1 MAAVPESPVAAFERA
16 LTEALGRPA
25 PTAGPAGVDAVWSG
39 RGVDVALARA
49 AIPARSLARVWDERR
64 GGGGQPLVL
73 VAPADDA
80 DAAAVAVVGPERDAR
95 GEVEPAT
102 LARVI
107 ADAAARPPNEAA
119 RDLALAI
126 GDLRREAIPGVI
138 VRGLLTPYYVR
149 ERLAARAD
157 LRRQLA
163 EAAEPANGAG
173 DALAALRALGF
184 DLRPRERYGH
194 DAVREGVTLAV
205 VHPKPGPGEFARMD
219 ETGSPPEGRLLADCE
234 KARAPWGLMTAGA
247 RLRLF
252 DAHAA
257 RGAASERWIDLDL
270 ARLPDDRRELPGI
283 LAPDA
288 LRPGG
293 ILAALD
299 ADAREFGT
307 GLRDRLDAQ
316 IRRAALPA
324 LAQGL
329 GDWLRDREGA
339 DLGDPAVRDGIQH
352 AVTTLLFRLLFI
364 LYAESAGHLPR
375 DRAYEARSLKRLC
388 RDARERAPAPADG
401 HALWERLRRLVA
413 GVRDGDPAIGL
424 HQYNGSLFAPDELPG
439 ARLLERAAIADA
451 RLAPALV
458 ALGFDPDDEHGP
470 GIDYASLDVAHLGGI
485 YEGLLAL
492 RLSLADQ
499 TYEYSEKR
507 DRFLPAE
514 APGEHGVAAGFLFFQ
529 TEAGGRKSGG
539 VYYTRQEF
547 VRHLVRHSVIPALD
561 DHLARVRDLA
571 RTDPA
576 RAERLLF
583 RFRVLDPAMG
593 SGHFLVDAL
602 DAIADHVQTFL
613 ADTPLAPLRGRL
625 DALRAEAGAAA
636 DDARLLKRL
645 LLKHCLY
652 GVDRSG
658 MAVELAR
665 VALWLSSFVP
675 NLALSYLNQNLKRG
689 DSLVGVASIA
699 TVLASSGGRAARAA
713 LWAAPGGPL
722 DRALAD
728 ATELAS
734 LIADGADRT
743 RAEVEESRDWRTEL
757 DARVRGIRDAFD
769 LWTAEPFGLKGA
781 RAELDRADAIIEAR
795 PPDDLAPMLDEAR
808 VEAARRD
815 FFHWPI
821 EFPEVFHRSSERNP
835 GFDAVVGNPPWDEIT
850 VEELAFYALHAP
862 GLRGLRTRA
871 EQEQWIADLQTHFPG
886 LAREFERRKADAE
899 THRAF
904 FRPDSGY
911 VQQGGSDADLYRLFC
926 ERYAALTRDGGR
938 LGVVLPRT
946 VFLTAGGRGFRRWLF
961 RECRPARLDILFNNR
976 HWAFPIHP
984 QYTIALLMAEVL
996 PSIKGG
1002 VLTLTG
1008 PSRDIG
1014 SFTRA
1019 VEGVGVPIPLDDLA
1033 DWMPPPTGETE
1044 STWEIPLVPSAE
1056 HVRVLGHMRRGPR
1069 FDIWARGE
1077 TPKTKFTKTDAAAS
1091 RATPWSERCR
1101 DIFPVRELD
1110 ETQQR
1115 RFFYP
1120 SRENGVPVWK
1130 GRSFGQYDPH
1140 GDAPAGLG
1148 EWDEILEFVHG
1159 KRLSSRSHFAR
1170 VFPREVLEDPSTH
1183 PIHRARVAFRDVTN
1197 AVDSDTVLACLVP
1210 PRTPLTNAAPYL
1222 VFPFGGPR
1230 EEAYVLGVLNSL
1242 PFDWQARRYVAT
1254 HLNFYVFNMLCF
1266 PPDDAVD
1273 HEGIA
1278 ERAARLSCVDER
1290 YAAFASE
1297 AGVAYGPLPAGERD
1311 RLRAEIDALVARAYG
1326 LSAGELE
1333 FLFGDFTERAVPPA
1347 YRELVLERYGAL

>member
-1 MAAVPESPVAAFERA
+1 MPEAPVAAFERA
-16 LTEALGRPA
+16 LTDALGQRPA
-25 PTAGPAGVDAVWSG
+25 PAAAPDEVDAVWSG
-39 RGVDVALARA
+39 RGVDVALARS
-49 AIPARSLARVWDERR
+49 AIPARSLTRVWDERR

-73 VAPADDA
+73 VAPAEDA
-80 DAAAVAVVGPERDAR
+80 SAAVTVVGPERDAR

-138 VRGLLTPYYVR
+138 VRGLLTAYYVR

-157 LRRQLA
+157 LRRELA
-163 EAAEPANGAG
+163 HAAEPARGAG
-173 DALAALRALGF
+173 DALDALRALGF
-184 DLRPRERYGH
+184 DLRRRERHGY

-205 VHPKPGPGEFARMD
+205 VHPRPGPGEFARMD
-219 ETGSPPEGRLLADCE
+219 EDGRPPEGRLLADCQAAE
-234 KARAPWGLMTAGA
+234 APWGVMTAGS

-283 LAPDA
+283 LAPDS
-288 LRPGG
+288 LREHG
-293 ILAALD
+293 ILARLD

-316 IRRAALPA
+316 IRRSALPE

-329 GDWLRDREGA
+329 GDWLRDHEGA
-339 DLGDPAVRDGIQH
+339 DLGDPDVRDGIRD

-388 RDARERAPAPADG
+388 RDARESPASGPDP
-401 HALWERLRRLVA
+401 WERLRRLMA
-413 GVRDGDPAIGL
+413 GIRDGDDAIGL

-439 ARLLERAAIADA
+439 AALLERAAIAGH

-458 ALGFDPDDEHGP
+458 ALGFDPDDEDGP
-470 GIDYASLDVAHLGGI
+470 GIDYASLDIAHLGGI

-547 VRHLVRHSVIPALD
+547 VRHLVLHSVIPALD
-561 DHLARVRDLA
+561 DHLDRVRDLA
-571 RTDPA
+571 RADPD

-602 DAIADHVQTFL
+602 DAIADRVQTFL

-625 DALRAEAGAAA
+625 DALRAEAGAAAA

-675 NLALSYLNQNLKRG
+675 NLALSYLDQNLKRG
-689 DSLVGVASIA
+689 DSLVGVPSIDV
-699 TVLASSGGRAARAA
+699 VLASSGGRAARAA
-713 LWAAPGGPL
+713 LWAAPDGSL

-743 RAEVEESRDWRTEL
+743 RAEVEESRDWRKEL
-757 DARVRGIRDAFD
+757 DGRVRGIRDAFD

-781 RAELDRADAIIEAR
+781 RAELDRADAIIEGC
-795 PPDDLAPMLDEAR
+795 PPADLRPMLAEAR
-808 VEAARRD
+808 AEAERRD

-821 EFPEVFHRSSERNP
+821 EFPEVFHRASERNP
-835 GFDAVVGNPPWDEIT
+835 GFDAVIGNPPWEKIKF
-850 VEELAFYALHAP
+850 ERQEFYAIHDP
-862 GLRGLRTRA
+862 GLRGLLSGEDRDARLQRLLSAFPQIEREVEEGARLRA
-871 EQEQWIADLQTHFPG
+871 TLKP
-886 LAREFERRKADAE
+886 
-899 THRAF
+899 F
-904 FRPDSGY
+904 FRSENGY
-911 VQQGGSDADLYRLFC
+911 VAQGAGDLDLYELFC
-926 ERYAALTRDGGR
+926 ERYAALTRAGGR
-938 LGVVLPRT
+938 LGVVLPR
-946 VFLTAGGRGFRRWLF
+946 VAFLGYGSLGFRRWLF
-961 RECRPARLDILFNNR
+961 RECKPTRLDQILNNKR
-976 HWAFPIHP
+976 WSFPIHP
-984 QYTIALLMAEVL
+984 QWTLVLLAAEVA
-996 PSIKGG
+996 PAIKGG
-1002 VLTLTG
+1002 MLMASG
-1008 PSRDIG
+1008 PSASLAEFEQVLAGGGI
-1014 SFTRA
+1014 
-1019 VEGVGVPIPLDDLA
+1019 PIPLDDLA
-1033 DWMPPPTGETE
+1033 DWTPAVDSVEP
-1044 STWEIPLVPSAE
+1044 TWEVPLAPTAE
-1056 HVRVLGHMRRGPR
+1056 HVRLLGRIRGGPR
-1069 FDIWARGE
+1069 FDLLSRGQGQ
-1077 TPKTKFTKTDAAAS
+1077 KTNFTKTLAAGP
-1091 RATPWSERCR
+1091 RATPWSERLR
-1101 DIFPVRELD
+1101 GMFPVRELD
-1110 ETQQR
+1110 EGQQR
-1115 RFFYP
+1115 GFFTP
-1120 SRENGVPVWK
+1120 SREGPGTVDVWK
-1130 GRSFGQYDPH
+1130 GRTFDQYDPH
-1140 GDAPAGLG
+1140 GDAPAGRG
-1148 EWDEILEFVHG
+1148 EWDEIVAFVQR
-1159 KRLSSRSHFAR
+1159 KRLSRAARFAKA
-1170 VFPREVLEDPSTH
+1170 FPREVLEDPSTH

-1197 AVDSDTVLACLVP
+1197 RTNSRTAITCLVP
-1210 PRTPLTNAAPYL
+1210 PRTPLTHTAPYL
-1222 VFPFGGPR
+1222 VFPNGGPQ
-1230 EEAYVLGVLNSL
+1230 EEAYTLGLLNSL
-1242 PFDWQARRYVAT
+1242 PFDWQARRYVES
-1254 HLNFYVFNMLCF
+1254 HLTYFILDLLCF
-1266 PPDDAVD
+1266 PPDDVVD

-1290 YAAFASE
+1290 YAAFALE
-1297 AGVAYGPLPAGERD
+1297 AGVAYGPLRADERD
-1311 RLRAEIDALVARAYG
+1311 RLRAEIDALVARAYD
-1326 LSAGELE
+1326 LSAADLE
-1333 FLFGDFTERAVPPA
+1333 FLFADFTERAVPPA
-1347 YRELVLERYGAL
+1347 YRKLVLERHAAL

>member
-1 MAAVPESPVAAFERA
+1 MPEAPVAAFERA
-16 LTEALGRPA
+16 LTDALGQRPA
-25 PTAGPAGVDAVWSG
+25 PAAAPAGVDAVWSE
-39 RGVDVALARA
+39 RGVDVALART
-49 AIPARSLARVWDERR
+49 AIPARSLTRVWDERR

-73 VAPADDA
+73 VAPAEDA
-80 DAAAVAVVGPERDAR
+80 SAVTVVGPERDAR

-138 VRGLLTPYYVR
+138 VRGLLTAYYVR

-157 LRRQLA
+157 LRRELA
-163 EAAEPANGAG
+163 DAAEPARGAG
-173 DALAALRALGF
+173 DALDALRALGF
-184 DLRPRERYGH
+184 DLRRRERHGY

-205 VHPKPGPGEFARMD
+205 VHPRPGPGEFARMD
-219 ETGSPPEGRLLADCE
+219 DDGRPPEGRLLADCL
-234 KARAPWGLMTAGA
+234 AADAPWGVMTAGS

-283 LAPDA
+283 LAPDS
-288 LRPGG
+288 LRAGG
-293 ILAALD
+293 ILARLD

-316 IRRAALPA
+316 IRRSALPE

-339 DLGDPAVRDGIQH
+339 DLGDPDVRDGIRD
-352 AVTTLLFRLLFI
+352 AVVTLLFRLLFI

-388 RDARERAPAPADG
+388 RDARERPASGPAP
-401 HALWERLRRLVA
+401 WERLRRLMA
-413 GVRDGDPAIGL
+413 GIRDGDDAIGL
-424 HQYNGSLFAPDELPG
+424 HQYNGSLFAPDGLPG
-439 ARLLERAAIADA
+439 AALLERAAIAGH

-458 ALGFDPDDEHGP
+458 ALGFDPDDEDGP
-470 GIDYASLDVAHLGGI
+470 GIDYASLDIAHLGGI

-561 DHLARVRDLA
+561 DHLDRVRDLA
-571 RTDPA
+571 RADPD

-602 DAIADHVQTFL
+602 DAIADRVQTFL
-613 ADTPLAPLRGRL
+613 AETPLAPLRVRL
-625 DALRAEAGAAA
+625 DALRAEAGAAAA

-675 NLALSYLNQNLKRG
+675 NLALSYLDQNLKRG
-689 DSLVGVASIA
+689 DSLVGVPSIDV
-699 TVLASSGGRAARAA
+699 VLASSGGRAARAA
-713 LWAAPGGPL
+713 LWAAPDGPL

-743 RAEVEESRDWRTEL
+743 RAEVEESRDWREEL
-757 DARVRGIRDAFD
+757 DGRVRGIRDAFD

-781 RAELDRADAIIEAR
+781 RAELDRADAIIEGR
-795 PPDDLAPMLDEAR
+795 PPNALAPMLEEAR
-808 VEAARRD
+808 AEAERRD

-821 EFPEVFHRSSERNP
+821 EFPEVFHRASERNP
-835 GFDAVVGNPPWDEIT
+835 GFDAVIGNPPWDKVKFEIP
-850 VEELAFYALHAP
+850 AFLALHDPGIRGLRSALERDERMERLFLSMP
-862 GLRGLRTRA
+862 GLREEMENARSVSE
-871 EQEQWIADLQTHFPG
+871 EQ
-886 LAREFERRKADAE
+886 RR
-899 THRAF
+899 F

-911 VQQGGSDADLYRLFC
+911 DSQGRGDADLYKLFC
-926 ERYAALTRDGGR
+926 ERYGTLTRSGGR
-938 LGVVLPRT
+938 LGIVLPR
-946 VFLTAGGRGFRRWLF
+946 VAFLNNGSKEFRRWLF
-961 RECRPARLDILFNNR
+961 GHCRPVRLDSLLNSGK
-976 HWAFPIHP
+976 WAFDMEPR
-984 QYTIALLMAEVL
+984 YTVSLLAAEVT
-996 PSIKGG
+996 SHKGG
-1002 VLTLTG
+1002 VLTTAG
-1008 PSRDIG
+1008 PSASPAEFQQALASD
-1014 SFTRA
+1014 
-1019 VEGVGVPIPLDDLA
+1019 GVRIPLDDLA
-1033 DWMPPPTGETE
+1033 DWTPPPADDSSPEP
-1044 STWEIPLVPSAE
+1044 TWEIPLVTTQRHVDILKKLRRGTRFDQLQKPQNQKNRKARAPSASPALYTE
-1056 HVRVLGHMRRGPR
+1056 LHSQKERAL
-1069 FDIWARGE
+1069 
-1077 TPKTKFTKTDAAAS
+1077 FTHPQGAG
-1091 RATPWSERCR
+1091 R
-1101 DIFPVRELD
+1101 I
-1110 ETQQR
+1110 
-1115 RFFYP
+1115 
-1120 SRENGVPVWK
+1120 PVWK
-1130 GRSFGQYDPH
+1130 GSSFDQYEPH
-1140 GDAPAGLG
+1140 GRELAGHAPR
-1148 EWDEILEFVHG
+1148 DEAIAFCLK
-1159 KRLSSRSHFAR
+1159 KRSGSR
-1170 VFPREVLEDPSTH
+1170 VFRKLFTPDHLADPSTLPLLSARSVFRH
-1183 PIHRARVAFRDVTN
+1183 VSRAT
-1197 AVDSDTVLACLVP
+1197 DSRTIIACLIP
-1210 PRTPLTNAAPYL
+1210 PETPVTDA
-1222 VFPFGGPR
+1222 VHCI
-1230 EEAYVLGVLNSL
+1230 AYPPDWDALAQSWALGVMNSL
-1242 PFDWQARRYVAT
+1242 PLDWLARRYVEANV
-1254 HLNFYVFNMLCF
+1254 NFFIFNGLTF
-1266 PPDDAVD
+1266 PTADGW
-1273 HEGIA
+1273 EGIA

-1297 AGVAYGPLPAGERD
+1297 AGVEWGPLRAGERD
-1311 RLRAEIDALVARAYG
+1311 SLRAEIDALVARAYG
-1326 LSAGELE
+1326 LSADELE
-1333 FLFGDFTERAVPPA
+1333 FLFADFTERAVPPA
-1347 YRELVLERYGAL
+1347 YRALVLERHAAL

>member
-1 MAAVPESPVAAFERA
+1 MPEAPVAAFERA
-16 LTEALGRPA
+16 LADALGQRPA
-25 PTAGPAGVDAVWSG
+25 PAAAPEEVDAVWSG
-39 RGVDVALARA
+39 RGVDVALARS
-49 AIPARSLARVWDERR
+49 AIPARSLTRVWDERR

-73 VAPADDA
+73 VAPAGDA
-80 DAAAVAVVGPERDAR
+80 SAVTVVGPERDAR

-126 GDLRREAIPGVI
+126 GDLRREVIPGVI
-138 VRGLLTPYYVR
+138 VRGLLTAYYVR

-157 LRRQLA
+157 LRRELA
-163 EAAEPANGAG
+163 HAAEPARGAG
-173 DALAALRALGF
+173 DALDALRALGF
-184 DLRPRERYGH
+184 DLRRRERHGY

-205 VHPKPGPGEFARMD
+205 VHPRPGPGEFARMD
-219 ETGSPPEGRLLADCE
+219 DDGRPPEGRLLADCQAAE
-234 KARAPWGLMTAGA
+234 APWGVMTAGS

-283 LAPDA
+283 LAPDS
-288 LRPGG
+288 LREHG
-293 ILAALD
+293 ILARLD
-299 ADAREFGT
+299 ADAREFGA

-316 IRRAALPA
+316 IRRSALPE
-324 LAQGL
+324 LARGL
-329 GDWLRDREGA
+329 GDWLRDHEGA
-339 DLGDPAVRDGIQH
+339 DLGDPDVRDGIRD

-388 RDARERAPAPADG
+388 RDARERPASGPDP
-401 HALWERLRRLVA
+401 WERLRRLM
-413 GVRDGDPAIGL
+413 GGIRDGDDAIGL
-424 HQYNGSLFAPDELPG
+424 HQYNGSLFAPDGLPG
-439 ARLLERAAIADA
+439 AALLERAAIAGH

-458 ALGFDPDDEHGP
+458 ALGFDPDDEDGP
-470 GIDYASLDVAHLGGI
+470 GIDYASLDIAHLGGI

-547 VRHLVRHSVIPALD
+547 VRHLVLHSVIPALD

-571 RTDPA
+571 RADPD

-602 DAIADHVQTFL
+602 DAIADRVQTFL
-613 ADTPLAPLRGRL
+613 ADTPLAPLRVRL
-625 DALRAEAGAAA
+625 DALRAEAGAAAA

-675 NLALSYLNQNLKRG
+675 NLALSYLDQNLKRG
-689 DSLVGVASIA
+689 DSLVGVPSIDV
-699 TVLASSGGRAARAA
+699 VLASSGGRAARAA
-713 LWAAPGGPL
+713 LWAAPDGSL

-743 RAEVEESRDWRTEL
+743 RAEVEESRDWRDEL
-757 DARVRGIRDAFD
+757 DGRVRGIRDAFD

-781 RAELDRADAIIEAR
+781 RAELDRADAIIEGR
-795 PPDDLAPMLDEAR
+795 PPADLRPMLAEAR
-808 VEAARRD
+808 AEAERRD

-821 EFPEVFHRSSERNP
+821 EFPEVFHRASERNP
-835 GFDAVVGNPPWDEIT
+835 GFDAVIGNPPWDEIT

-871 EQEQWIADLQTHFPG
+871 EQERWIADLQTQFPG
-886 LAREFERRKADAE
+886 LAREFERRKAAAE

-904 FRPDSGY
+904 FKPDNGY

-984 QYTIALLMAEVL
+984 QYTIALLAAEVL

-1002 VLTLTG
+1002 ILTLTG
-1008 PSRDIG
+1008 PSRDLG

-1019 VEGVGVPIPLDDLA
+1019 VEGEGVRIPLDDLA

-1069 FDIWARGE
+1069 FDSWARDK

-1091 RATPWSERCR
+1091 RQARGPGKYRG
-1101 DIFPVRELD
+1101 IFPTTELH

-1115 RFFYP
+1115 RFFHP

-1148 EWDEILEFVHG
+1148 DWDEILEFVH
-1159 KRLSSRSHFAR
+1159 KRRLSSRSHFAR
-1170 VFPREVLEDPSTH
+1170 VFPRKVLEDPSTH

-1197 AVDSDTVLACLVP
+1197 AVDSDTVLACLIP

-1222 VFPFGGPR
+1222 VFPFDGPR

-1297 AGVAYGPLPAGERD
+1297 AGVEWGPLRADERD
-1311 RLRAEIDALVARAYG
+1311 SLRAEIDALVARAYG
-1326 LSAGELE
+1326 LSAADLE
-1333 FLFGDFTERAVPPA
+1333 FLFADFTERAVPPS
-1347 YRELVLERYGAL
+1347 YRALVLERYAAL